1 MPFSDSLL
9 DHARARWKDGD
20 WQGLGEIAVEKIE
33 SHPERAKLALLAA
46 SGHFGLGDFRLAR
59 HFSEL
64 AMHWGCGRKLLARVL
79 IAGTHNTLA
88 RAAAAT
94 GKQRDRALRHFDA
107 SVAIGLTGT
116 ADGQV
121 SRRRLEFQIG
131 QMGLTTELAAL
142 RHSKPTSPIAS
153 AAPSPIRELAE
164 QIKAQNA
171 SLAVT
176 AKTQQSELVAL
187 RKHLESALKKEI
199 SNATRQ
205 LEAYVALQASLGS
218 DFVLPAMHGWAISP
232 DLALFLVETVRARE
246 FDAVVEFGSGTS
258 TLLIAKALDIS
269 HKSNRSRRK
278 TMQVAFEHLEEYEK
292 KTAALL
298 HSAGLRS
305 NVELTLSPLTTFRAD
320 NGDLFPYY
328 DCQSTLRALADR
340 LKHIEVPR
348 LFVVVDGPPG
358 STAPLA
364 RYPALQVLLRA
375 LPTISATVVLDDS
388 SRPDEREVAQRWIG
402 DLFDLGYSPR
412 SSDLPLEKGARVIDF
427 DTSAPPSRGHR
438 PPH

>member
-187 RKHLESALKKEI
+187 RKHLESTLKKELL
-199 SNATRQ
+199 NATKQ
-205 LEAYVALQASLGS
+205 LEAYASLQAYFGGE
-218 DFVLPAMHGWAISP
+218 FRLPAMHGWPISP
-232 DLALFLVETVRARE
+232 DFAMLLLELVERN
-246 FDAVVEFGSGTS
+246 DYDLIIEFGSGTS
-258 TLLIAKALDIS
+258 TVLLAKAVEKLS
-269 HKSNRSRRK
+269 PRRSGRLRVRH
-278 TMQVAFEHLEEYEK
+278 VAFEHSSEYYSKTLE
-292 KTAALL
+292 
-298 HSAGLRS
+298 SLRQARLEGS
-305 NVELTLSPLTTFRAD
+305 VQLELSPLVPYAAPHGVTYA
-320 NGDLFPYY
+320 YY
-328 DCQSTLRALADR
+328 DCQTALATATH
-340 LKHIEVPR
+340 HIQSESARV
-348 LFVVVDGPPG
+348 LVVVDGPPG
-358 STAPLA
+358 ATNRHA
-364 RYPALQVLLRA
+364 RYPAL
-375 LPTISATVVLDDS
+375 PVVLDQCPGGQIDFLLDDFA
-388 SRPDEREVAQRWIG
+388 REDEKAIAELWLI
-402 DLFDLGYSPR
+402 DLAARGARNPQLQEFG
-412 SSDLPLEKGARVIDF
+412 LEKGACLLTF
-427 DTSAPPSRGHR
+427 GAPAAH
-438 PPH
+438 